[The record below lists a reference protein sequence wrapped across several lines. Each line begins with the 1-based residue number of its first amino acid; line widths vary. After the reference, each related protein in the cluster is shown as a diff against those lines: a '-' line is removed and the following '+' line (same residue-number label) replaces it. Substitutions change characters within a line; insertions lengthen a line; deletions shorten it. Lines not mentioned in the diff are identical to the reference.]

1 MALKRRATSKWNGSG
16 LQGNG
21 TLTGTSGVL
30 KDTPYSTKMRFE
42 NEDGMAGTNPEEL
55 IAAAHAG
62 CFNMALSFQIDGAG
76 FTANELETT
85 ATVTVEKIGN
95 DYEITGIVLDLKG
108 SVDGMDE
115 ARFKELAEKAKA
127 GCPVSKALSA
137 VPITLQVNFSGS

>member
-21 TLTGTSGVL
+21 TLNGPSGVL
-30 KDTPYSTKMRFE
+30 KDTPYNTKMRFE
-42 NEDGMAGTNPEEL
+42 NEDGIAGTNPEEL

-76 FTANELETT
+76 FTAKELETT
-85 ATVTVEKIGN
+85 ATVTIDKNGN

-108 SVDGMDE
+108 SVDGMNE
-115 ARFKELAEKAKA
+115 TQFKELAEKAKA
-127 GCPVSKALSA
+127 GCPVSKALSS
-137 VPITLQVNFSGS
+137 VPITLQVSFNG